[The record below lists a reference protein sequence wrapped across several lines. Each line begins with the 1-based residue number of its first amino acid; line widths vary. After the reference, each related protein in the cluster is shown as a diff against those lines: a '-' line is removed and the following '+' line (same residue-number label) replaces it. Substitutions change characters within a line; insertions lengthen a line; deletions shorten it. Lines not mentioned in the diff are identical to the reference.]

1 MKNKRN
7 KNKFTHKLV
16 TTINDNYFRVVAVKV
31 LKTFLVIFLVIAFF
45 MFSTGLVYLFQ
56 VANDK
61 VEYDVKASKLLLSSI
76 VYINGEDGS
85 TKEYTRAYDTEN
97 RIWADFD
104 KIPKHMKDAIIAIED
119 KRFFEHSGVDWIRTA
134 GAAINLVTGSDT
146 YGGSTLTQQLIKN
159 LTGENQT
166 SITRKVKEIFRALN
180 FESENSKQQI

>member
-61 VEYDVKASKLLLSSI
+61 VEYDVKASKL
-76 VYINGEDGS
+76 
-85 TKEYTRAYDTEN
+85 
-97 RIWADFD
+97 
-104 KIPKHMKDAIIAIED
+104 
-119 KRFFEHSGVDWIRTA
+119 
-134 GAAINLVTGSDT
+134 
-146 YGGSTLTQQLIKN
+146 
-159 LTGENQT
+159 
-166 SITRKVKEIFRALN
+166 
-180 FESENSKQQI
+180 